1 MGKCVTLPAYGKWK
15 LRCTFQGERE
25 MNLEHRVRAFTLLWR
40 MSGRVNC
47 QKKSKTIIKL
57 TMSMA

>member
-47 QKKSKTIIKL
+47 QKKSKTIIK
-57 TMSMA
+57 